1 MKILKK
7 IFLNEHFILAIILL
21 NSVIIFLQECNI
33 SNVFIN
39 TLDLLCTL
47 TFLVEMIVKHI
58 VYGFKGYWA
67 QGWNRLDGTLV
78 ILSIPSIIAVVIP
91 ISYATSLSTLLILR
105 LLRIIRFFRIVHY
118 FPNFG
123 VIMKNFGKAIKDC
136 MGVFAGF
143 FVLIVII
150 ALISCAIFKD
160 TAPEYFGTPLDSIY
174 SIFRICTGEGW
185 NEIPDAIAAQSTIFT
200 ARLVRLYFCI
210 LLIICSIIGLSLVNS
225 IFVDAMVSDNN
236 NALEKQV
243 RELTTKI
250 DNLTK
255 LINNN
260 PQK

>member
-1 MKILKK
+1 M
-7 IFLNEHFILAIILL
+7 AIILL

-39 TLDLLCTL
+39 TLDILCTL
-47 TFLVEMIVKHI
+47 IFLVEMIVKHI
-58 VYGFKGYWA
+58 VYGFKGYWT

-78 ILSIPSIIAVVIP
+78 ILSIPSVIAVVIP

-136 MGVFAGF
+136 VGVFAGF
-143 FVLIVII
+143 FVLIIII
-150 ALISCAIFKD
+150 ALISCAIFKN
-160 TAPEYFGTPLDSIY
+160 TSPEYFGTPLDSIY

-243 RELTTKI
+243 KELTTKI
-250 DNLTK
+250 DNLSK
-255 LINNN
+255 MINNN
-260 PQK
+260 SQK